1 MLTKLEVT
9 SGQGS
14 LLSLPLSDISS
25 GFIVQQIDGLDP
37 VKATLSSTA
46 FSGLDGEQFQSS
58 RRETR
63 NIKITLG
70 LDPDPLVDTVR
81 TLRKQL
87 YAYFLPRSVINLT
100 FYMDDG
106 LTVSIAG
113 VVETF
118 ESTLFAQ
125 EPSVDISIIC
135 YDPDFYVPT
144 SSVLAGN
151 STESSAVTVV
161 DYDGEIPTGFVFTL
175 NVNRTLGDVTIY
187 NTTPNEGIRSL
198 DYTGSLVAGDV
209 LTISTVTGGK
219 GATLTHLG
227 ASSSVLYGISP
238 QSSWVDLK
246 PGSNQIRI
254 YAAGTAIPYTISY
267 TTKYGGL

>member
-1 MLTKLEVT
+1 MLTKLEVN
-9 SGQGS
+9 SQGS

-46 FSGLDGEQFQSS
+46 FAGLDGEQYQAS
-58 RRETR
+58 RRDTR

-70 LDPDPLVDTVR
+70 LDPNPLVDTVR

-87 YAYFLPRSVINLT
+87 YAYFLPKSQITLT

-113 VVETF
+113 VVESF
-118 ESTLFAQ
+118 GSTLFAQ
-125 EPSVDISIIC
+125 DPSVDISIIC
-135 YDPDFYVPT
+135 YDPDFYD
-144 SSVLAGN
+144 SSPEVLSGN
-151 STESSAVTVV
+151 STASSAVTILT
-161 DYDGEIPTGFVFTL
+161 YDGEVSTGFVFTL
-175 NVNRTLGDVTIY
+175 NVNRTLSGVTIY

-198 DYTGSLVAGDV
+198 DFSGSLVAGDV
-209 LTISTVTGGK
+209 LTISTITGSK

-227 ASSSVLYGISP
+227 SSSSVLFGIPP
-238 QSSWVDLK
+238 QSAWLDLK
-246 PGSNQIRI
+246 PGSNQLRV
-254 YAAGTAIPYTISY
+254 YAVGAAIPYTITY

>member
-1 MLTKLEVT
+1 MLTMLEVN
-9 SGQGS
+9 GQGG

-25 GFIVQQIDGLDP
+25 GFIVQQVDGLDP

-46 FSGLDGEQFQSS
+46 FAGLDGEQYQSS

-81 TLRKQL
+81 TLRKRL
-87 YAYFLPRSVINLT
+87 YSYFLPKSQITLT

-113 VVETF
+113 VVESF
-118 ESTLFAQ
+118 ETTIFSQT
-125 EPSVDISIIC
+125 PSVDISIIC
-135 YDPDFYVPT
+135 YDPDFYDPT
-144 SSVLAGN
+144 PQTLNGN
-151 STESSAVTVV
+151 STESSAVTNLT
-161 DYDGEIPTGFVFTL
+161 YDGEVETGFVFTL
-175 NVNRTLGDVTIY
+175 NVNRTIGEVTIY

-198 DYTGSLVAGDV
+198 DFTGSLVAGDV
-209 LTISTVTGGK
+209 LTISTVTGNK

-227 ASSSVLYGISP
+227 ASSSVLYGVSP

-246 PGSNQIRI
+246 PGLNQIRI
-254 YAAGTAIPYTISY
+254 YVTGAAGIPYSMQY